1 MKKREHNMTLISA
14 TTLNPRGITSRILV
28 VFTLLTALSC
38 QLSWAE
44 PAQTTDTSV
53 ANPTIRMVTNQGDIE
68 LVLFQDKAPV
78 SVENFLTYVEAKH
91 YEGTVFH
98 RVINGF
104 MVQGGGYTKDGNQ
117 RATLPEIINEARNG
131 LKNTRGTLA
140 MARRRN
146 PDSATSQFFI
156 NLVDNGFLDHG
167 RRGFGY
173 AVFGEVTSGMD
184 VVDKIAQVETDSGNW
199 PLEPVELIR
208 VEVLSAD

>member
-1 MKKREHNMTLISA
+1 MPFTPASA
-14 TTLNPRGITSRILV
+14 LSQRRLPSRIFLV
-28 VFTLLTALSC
+28 LALLLTLSC
-38 QLSWAE
+38 QLVWAE
-44 PAQTTDTSV
+44 PSPTTTTTV
-53 ANPTIRMVTNQGDIE
+53 ANPTIRMVTNLGNID

-78 SVENFLTYVEAKH
+78 SVENFLTYVDAKH

-98 RVINGF
+98 RVIDGF

-117 RATLPEIINEARNG
+117 RATRPEIINEARNG